1 MQKICPV
8 CGHNKSKKIFKY
20 QGITFPFNIKSN
32 LFRCFKCT
40 FVFMYPTP
48 TDKEL
53 IDFYNEY
60 WFIDK
65 PVQNFNKKNHYVQF
79 ESRLNY
85 LISNNIK
92 LNGKTFLDY
101 GSGNCLFHKVLTDN
115 NIINFEYYAI
125 DTDNTVIDINQKKGI
140 KIENRLSKYK
150 GTKFDLIL
158 LFHIIEHLKTPIELL
173 MSLRKYLQ
181 VGGDLFIEVPNQDF
195 LWKKNIEPHISF
207 FNMQSIE
214 KLLTKA
220 GYKIIKI
227 ETCGRKLDFL
237 MKQKT
242 KFKMLRYNIG
252 NMLKKY
258 KLIKQKDDIIIDRP
272 KDLIKSEME
281 ADTFGNNRQWIRV
294 IAKK

>member
-1 MQKICPV
+1 
-8 CGHNKSKKIFKY
+8 
-20 QGITFPFNIKSN
+20 
-32 LFRCFKCT
+32 
-40 FVFMYPTP
+40 MYPTP